1 MKWLSADQLKMQAEI
16 TTRGLENMKIFILV
30 SKNKILFENML
41 DQPNSLMFTYITF
54 MWQKL
59 AGRLK
64 SGYCL

>member
-1 MKWLSADQLKMQAEI
+1 MQAEI

-41 DQPNSLMFTYITF
+41 DQTNSLMFTYITF

-59 AGRLK
+59 AGR
-64 SGYCL
+64 

>member
-1 MKWLSADQLKMQAEI
+1 MQAEI
-16 TTRGLENMKIFILV
+16 TTRGLENMNNFHLV

-41 DQPNSLMFTYITF
+41 DQTNSLMFTYITF